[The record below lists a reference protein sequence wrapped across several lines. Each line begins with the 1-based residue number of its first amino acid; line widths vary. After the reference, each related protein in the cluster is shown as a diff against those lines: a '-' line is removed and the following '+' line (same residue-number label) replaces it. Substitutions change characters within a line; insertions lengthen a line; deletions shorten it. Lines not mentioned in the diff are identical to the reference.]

1 VLQGG
6 NNPGLNTS
14 TSPSPFDDLLGNKYG
29 NIAGLPPIEHSPP
42 PSPSPTTESYG
53 MIPTPEPVSSENV
66 RTLLELPDKAVL
78 KFWDPIDSK
87 SSG

>member
-14 TSPSPFDDLLGNKYG
+14 TSPFDDLLGNRG
-29 NIAGLPPIEHSPP
+29 NISGLQPIEQSPP